1 MIFIPPA
8 FARRQSASPSPYGV
22 DAPVCPCESVI
33 IAVCMVSSVMQ
44 LHYCELKLSVYRHTV
59 VGVL

>member
-8 FARRQSASPSPYGV
+8 FARRQSASPYGV
-22 DAPVCPCESVI
+22 DAPVCLCESVI
-33 IAVCMVSSVMQ
+33 IAVCMVSVMQ